1 MTNEQ
6 IFTVLAEHQLFE
18 GISREDLQCLA
29 RSARLRSYH
38 KNSLVFDQSDQKM
51 RHFFLILEG
60 RFELHLQNYNNKIMH
75 PGEVFGE
82 VAFFSN
88 EHRTGSVV
96 ALDKSR
102 LLAFP
107 RSVFFEQEALSAEA
121 KVNILRRLTNQIISY
136 LSHNLQRSSAVLA
149 SRGENIKVEF
159 KASYNRSSGAKA
171 VILRTVAA
179 MLNSEGGSILLGIK
193 NDGEVLGLNGLD
205 TESLDQ
211 AVTSLINHILDKL
224 GKEHCDLIDVYGD
237 EIDGKT
243 ILRIDCTPSKV
254 PVFTP
259 VALPPPATNGKAKSK
274 KQKGKKKQPKAPIR
288 YEYVFFRR
296 TGPSNTT
303 LKNRDL
309 VPYLKKRFFLP
320 EEAPAANG

>member
-1 MTNEQ
+1 
-6 IFTVLAEHQLFE
+6 
-18 GISREDLQCLA
+18 
-29 RSARLRSYH
+29 
-38 KNSLVFDQSDQKM
+38 
-51 RHFFLILEG
+51 
-60 RFELHLQNYNNKIMH
+60 
-75 PGEVFGE
+75 
-82 VAFFSN
+82 
-88 EHRTGSVV
+88 
-96 ALDKSR
+96 
-102 LLAFP
+102 
-107 RSVFFEQEALSAEA
+107 
-121 KVNILRRLTNQIISY
+121 
-136 LSHNLQRSSAVLA
+136 
-149 SRGENIKVEF
+149 
-159 KASYNRSSGAKA
+159 
-171 VILRTVAA
+171 

-274 KQKGKKKQPKAPIR
+274 KQKGKKKQPKAPVR

-320 EEAPAANG
+320 EETLVANG